1 MSVVFLCRDSIPA
14 IFIAHALSRD
24 ARLDAIVIEEGRA
37 ARRRK
42 LRRLGRATP
51 IWRLPVTLL
60 DILSIA
66 LYSRRTTR
74 HLRSRLLEPRGLA
87 GYPADVPVDRFDD
100 ANDDACVERL
110 TQLAPDVLI
119 VLGTSIL
126 REPLLSLP
134 RRHLLNIHGG
144 IVPHYRNVHSDFWAW
159 HNQDLKHIGTSIIH
173 LDAGIDTG
181 DLALQDTIAVQPDD
195 TLMTVKHKNLELA
208 GRLATEAVKQA
219 LDGTL
224 PKHKQD
230 RSSQGYYRTPGLA
243 DFLRLWRHRRR
254 RDESPISAADGPQP
268 DPGSEPCN

>member
-24 ARLDAIVIEEGRA
+24 ARLDAIVIEEGRS

-42 LRRLGRATP
+42 LRRLARATSV
-51 IWRLPVTLL
+51 WRLPLTLL

-66 LYSRRTTR
+66 LYSKRISR
-74 HLRSRLLEPRGLA
+74 HLRSSVLKPRGLA

-100 ANDDACVERL
+100 ANDTACVGRL
-110 TQLAPDVLI
+110 KELAPDVLI

-134 RRHLLNIHGG
+134 RRHLLNIHSG
-144 IVPHYRNVHSDFWAW
+144 IVPHYRNVHSNFWAW
-159 HNQDLKHIGTSIIH
+159 HNQDFERIGTSIIH

-181 DLALQDTIAVQPDD
+181 HLALQDTIAVQPDD
-195 TLMTVKHKNLELA
+195 TLMTITHKNLELA
-208 GRLATEAVKQA
+208 GQLATQAVKQA

-230 RSSQGYYRTPGLA
+230 HNSKGYYRTPGLA
-243 DFLRLWRHRRR
+243 DFLRLWRRR
-254 RDESPISAADGPQP
+254 RDDSPISEADSPQSEL
-268 DPGSEPCN
+268 GSRPCN

>member
-1 MSVVFLCRDSIPA
+1 MSVVFLCRDSVAA
-14 IFIAHALSRD
+14 IYIAHALSRD

-60 DILSIA
+60 DVLTIVLHSK
-66 LYSRRTTR
+66 RTTR
-74 HLRSRLLEPRGLA
+74 HLRSSVLEPHGLA
-87 GYPADVPVDRFDD
+87 GYPADVAIDRFDD
-100 ANDDACVERL
+100 ANDATCVERL

-159 HNQDLKHIGTSIIH
+159 HNRDYECIGTSIIH
-173 LDAGIDTG
+173 VDAGIDTG
-181 DLALQDTIAVQPDD
+181 DLALQDTIAVEPED
-195 TLMTVKHKNLELA
+195 TLMTVKQKNLELA
-208 GRLATEAVKQA
+208 GRLATRAVKQA

-224 PKHKQD
+224 PRQPQD
-230 RSSQGYYRTPGLA
+230 RNSRGYYRMPGLA
-243 DFLRLWRHRRR
+243 DFLRLWRHR
-254 RDESPISAADGPQP
+254 PQLA
-268 DPGSEPCN
+268 EA

>member
-42 LRRLGRATP
+42 LRRLGRARP
-51 IWRLPVTLL
+51 IWRLPLALL

-66 LYSRRTTR
+66 LYSNRTTH
-74 HLRSRLLEPRGLA
+74 HLRSSVLEPRGLA

-100 ANDDACVERL
+100 ANEEACVERL
-110 TQLAPDVLI
+110 TQLGPDVLI

-144 IVPHYRNVHSDFWAW
+144 IVPYYRNVHSDFWAW

-181 DLALQDTIAVQPDD
+181 DLALQDTVDVQPDD
-195 TLMTVKHKNLELA
+195 TLMAVKCKNLELA
-208 GRLATEAVKQA
+208 GQLATQAVKQS

-230 RSSQGYYRTPGLA
+230 HNPKGYYHTPGLA
-243 DFLRLWRHRRR
+243 DFLRLWLRRRWRRR
-254 RDESPISAADGPQP
+254 RDAPINAVDSPQP
-268 DPGSEPCN
+268 ELESRP